1 MSKTYKNSG
10 ITKNS
15 LLNSSQQSTMT
26 MNVSVQQKKSCKPGH
41 IALQTIE
48 MPALDIF
55 GAKPTRRSMDYK
67 ELGGDLFDSTSL
79 KLP

>member
-1 MSKTYKNSG
+1 
-10 ITKNS
+10 
-15 LLNSSQQSTMT
+15 
-26 MNVSVQQKKSCKPGH
+26 MNISVQQKRGSKPGH

-48 MPALDIF
+48 MPTRDIF

-79 KLP
+79 KLPTISIEAHSTL